1 MKRAKRLLKIGNAD
15 VKSALGFIW
24 LDKTHLYVVGSLD
37 DLTGDRFTPDDIRPM
52 DELENAFR
60 ESSFLK
66 SISWL
71 NVSKG
76 CIVRQGAKQ
85 VTFNYGTEKSV
96 IHIQ

>member
-1 MKRAKRLLKIGNAD
+1 MKRVKRLLKIGKSD

-24 LDKTHLYVVGSLD
+24 IDKAHLYVVGSSD
-37 DLTGDRFTPDDIRPM
+37 DLKGDRFTPDDIRPM

-76 CIVRQGAKQ
+76 CIVRQGAKK
-85 VTFNYGTEKSV
+85 VTFDYGTEKSV
-96 IHIQ
+96 IHIR